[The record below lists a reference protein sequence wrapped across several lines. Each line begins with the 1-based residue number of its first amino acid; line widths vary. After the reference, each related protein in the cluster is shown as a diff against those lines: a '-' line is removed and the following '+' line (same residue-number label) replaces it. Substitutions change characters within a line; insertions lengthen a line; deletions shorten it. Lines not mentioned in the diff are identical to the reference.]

1 MSTPNIIFIDT
12 NIFRGV
18 GFNFS
23 AARIDAIKEVA
34 KRSKIT
40 LIIPKPVEIEI
51 KRHMHNMASENVAA
65 LKAVNSKS
73 FLLKKLNFWHLN
85 IYSGKELV
93 NELYKGLLADYDE
106 FLTLFEVERLDYS
119 ELDMTNVMRCWEF
132 HEPPFSVKKPNEFID
147 AISLSIIQQY
157 QKSIRSRVAIISGD
171 GDLKSAC
178 EVSSELVHF
187 ENILAFSESHNPD
200 VNRIISI
207 KRALSRSS
215 DITKAIHSTF
225 LKYKFN
231 YEFGWDAHISDL
243 KIDSKHSRLNE
254 FYVLS
259 YSPTGCTAV
268 FSGNISVNFEVSYQ
282 DIEIDDIELDCP
294 QLIEKSWGT
303 SVAVSGA
310 ITFIMDEKFERV
322 VDLIDLKFDVDEY
335 TLP

>member
-1 MSTPNIIFIDT
+1 MPAPNTIFIDT

-23 AARIDAIKEVA
+23 AARIEAIKEVA

-51 KRHMHNMASENVAA
+51 KRHMHNMASENVSA

-73 FLLKKLNFWHLN
+73 FLLKKMICWPLN
-85 IYSGKELV
+85 IYTAKELID
-93 NELYKGLLADYDE
+93 ELYKGLLADYDE
-106 FLTLFEVERLDYS
+106 FLALFEVVRLDYNK
-119 ELDMTNVMRCWEF
+119 LDMTNVMRCWEF
-132 HEPPFSVKKPNEFID
+132 HEPPFSEKKPNEFID

-178 EVSSELVHF
+178 ELSSELVYY

-215 DITKAIHSTF
+215 DITQAIHCTF
-225 LKYKFN
+225 LKHKFN

-243 KIDSKHSRLNE
+243 EIKSKYSSLNE

-268 FSGNISVNFEVSYQ
+268 FSGNLSIKFEVSYQ
-282 DIEIDDIELDCP
+282 DIEINDIELDRP
-294 QLIEKSWGT
+294 QLIEKSWDT

-310 ITFIMDEKFERV
+310 ITFSMDEKYERV
-322 VDLIDLKFDVDEY
+322 VDLIDLKFDIDEY